1 MKKDCWRRTEQ
12 EEQSNSSE
20 EALRKWIKGVLGVV
34 QSKKQDLVHL
44 THIEIECVKICCLSM
59 KKKTNTITAT
69 LNH

>member
-44 THIEIECVKICCLSM
+44 THIEIECVKISCLSM
-59 KKKTNTITAT
+59 KKKQTP
-69 LNH
+69 